1 MKKRII
7 ALLVGIAALNAN
19 ALATPALMPHSAEY
33 KVKIK
38 VVSGHLSTTLVAS
51 DAGYTAIHIIKP
63 TGMSKLITRGKMD
76 VTSNFA
82 VAADGVKPISYH
94 SNDTIRDDPAVDIT
108 FDWERDQAF
117 GRVGEDAVSIP
128 LPGLAHDNV
137 SIQYQLMHD
146 LLADSETAQY
156 TLFDVD
162 KLKTTTVTRIGTK
175 TVKTKAGRFDAVGV
189 RHQNEGSSRIT
200 TLWCVE
206 ELGFL
211 PVVIEQHRKGKL
223 NFRASLLKYTP
234 TALDVQD

>member
-1 MKKRII
+1 MKKMITTLILGI
-7 ALLVGIAALNAN
+7 ALVSAN
-19 ALATPALMPHSAEY
+19 ALASPRLMPHSAEY

-38 VVSGHLSTTLVAS
+38 VVSGRLTTTLVAS

-63 TGMSKLITRGKMD
+63 TGMSKLLTRGTMD

-82 VAADGVKPISYH
+82 VTAGGVKPISYH
-94 SNDTIRDDPAVDIT
+94 ADDTIRDDPPVDIT
-108 FDWERDQAF
+108 FDWESNQAF
-117 GRVGEDAVSIP
+117 GRVGEEAVSIP
-128 LPGLAHDNV
+128 LPGLSHDNV

-146 LLADSETAQY
+146 LLAGSDTAQY

-162 KLKTTTVTRIGTK
+162 KLKTTTVTRVANK
-175 TVKTKAGRFDAVGV
+175 TVKTKAGRFEAVGI

-223 NFRASLLKYTP
+223 NFRASLLNYTP
-234 TALDVQD
+234 TGEDSAD